1 VKYAFI
7 EQHRHELPVNLMCRG
22 LGICRSRFYA
32 YRKEPA
38 SLHSRTDIV
47 LREHIVRITAKHRGT
62 PGALKTYRL
71 LKAEGIACGI
81 HRTARLRKLEGI
93 RTNRTKKYCVMPSAE
108 NAQAPAPD
116 LVKREF
122 QVSAPNKVW
131 VGDMT
136 CIRTREGWLHL
147 AMVLDLFA
155 RRIVGWAV
163 AHAQDVSLPSA
174 AMQMAINQRKPKE
187 GLIFHSDQGS
197 VYGSHSYRTQLASH
211 GIKASMSRRGNCH
224 DNAVAESFFSNL
236 KNEVIHGRTFAKRE
250 DAQAVVADYIE
261 VYYNRLRLHQ
271 SLNYQ
276 TPMQVESKLNVP
288 Y

>member
-1 VKYAFI
+1 MKYAFI
-7 EQHRHELPVNLMCRG
+7 DQHRRELPVNLMCRE
-22 LGICRSRFYA
+22 LGISRSRFYA
-32 YRKEPA
+32 YQKEPA
-38 SLHSRTDIV
+38 SAHSRRDIV
-47 LREHIVRITAKHRGT
+47 LREQIVRITAEHRGT
-62 PGALKTYRL
+62 PGAYKTYKL
-71 LKAEGIACGI
+71 LQAQGIACGV

-93 RTNRTKKYCVMPSAE
+93 RTNRTKKYCVMPSTE
-108 NAQAPAPD
+108 TVQAAAPD

-122 QVSAPNKVW
+122 KVSAPNQIW

-155 RRIVGWAV
+155 RCIVGWAV
-163 AHAQDVSLPSA
+163 AYTQDVSLPSA
-174 AMQMAINQRKPKE
+174 AMQMAIDQRQPNE

-197 VYGSHSYRTQLASH
+197 VYSSNSYRTQLADN

-236 KNEVIHGRTFAKRE
+236 KNEVIHGRVFAKRE
-250 DAQAVVADYIE
+250 DAQAVIADYIE
-261 VYYNRLRLHQ
+261 LYYNQRRLHQ

-276 TPMQVESKLNVP
+276 TPMQVEANFNVP